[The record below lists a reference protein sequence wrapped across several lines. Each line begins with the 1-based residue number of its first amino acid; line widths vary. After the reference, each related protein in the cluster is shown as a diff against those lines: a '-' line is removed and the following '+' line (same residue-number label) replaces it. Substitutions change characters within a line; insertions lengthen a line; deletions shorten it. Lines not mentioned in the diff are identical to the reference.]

1 MVARA
6 GDKVEGK
13 LQVQALVARK
23 FKPLSSGPLPLV
35 SLAPRFLAN
44 ERAEVFVCDWAPLD
58 CHSHQTS
65 PRLASTVSVHTNP
78 AINRSTF
85 NGLPPQWIP
94 GTQGTPKTRSWFAS
108 PTTPCFPCAFLS
120 WGAWSQIEGSQLSGV
135 LVSSPQLVMFSLDGL
150 KATPGC
156 TEQPG
161 SCAPEERISGSF
173 QKCLRADPSSLLEK
187 YLLSRPKNISAKAT
201 GTALRL

>member
-6 GDKVEGK
+6 GDKVEEK

-23 FKPLSSGPLPLV
+23 FKPLSSGLLPLV

-58 CHSHQTS
+58 GNSHQTS
-65 PRLASTVSVHTNP
+65 PRLASTVSVHIDPCNKPLALQRP
-78 AINRSTF
+78 ATTMD
-85 NGLPPQWIP
+85 P

-135 LVSSPQLVMFSLDGL
+135 LVSSPQLVMFSLVQV

-187 YLLSRPKNISAKAT
+187 Y
-201 GTALRL
+201 